1 MPDVPAGDA
10 TIRRHGPLTPA
21 ARQQQRLWG
30 SDPQGW
36 AELAERHNQPL
47 FEALLDATAVRSG
60 TRLLDIGCGSGLLMF
75 LAAGRGAAVTGVDV
89 SPGLLAVAAGR
100 LPAADLWLADMEQL
114 PVTGPVF
121 DVVTAVNAI
130 QFAADPVAGLAGA
143 ARACRPGG
151 LVGVAAFAEP
161 DRVQSTAVHRAM
173 AALSPPDRDSE
184 HAPYA
189 LSAPGGLEAALAAAG
204 LPVTA
209 KGEVECA
216 WRYQTTADAVRA
228 LIGSAGGTRA
238 VQDAGR
244 AAVRAAIEEALI
256 PFTAPGGTIVMRNV
270 FRWVTARV

>member
-1 MPDVPAGDA
+1 M
-10 TIRRHGPLTPA
+10 
-21 ARQQQRLWG
+21 
-30 SDPQGW
+30 
-36 AELAERHNQPL
+36 
-47 FEALLDATAVRSG
+47 
-60 TRLLDIGCGSGLLMF
+60 
-75 LAAGRGAAVTGVDV
+75 TGVDV

-100 LPAADLWLADMEQL
+100 LPAADLWLADMQRL

-130 QFAADPVAGLAGA
+130 QFAADPVAALAGA

-151 LVGVAAFAEP
+151 LVGVAAFAGP
-161 DRVQSTAVHRAM
+161 DRVQSAAVHRAM

-189 LSAPGGLEAALAAAG
+189 LSAPGGPEAALAAAG

-216 WRYQTTADAVRA
+216 WRYQTAADAVRA
-228 LIGSAGGTRA
+228 LIGSAGGARA